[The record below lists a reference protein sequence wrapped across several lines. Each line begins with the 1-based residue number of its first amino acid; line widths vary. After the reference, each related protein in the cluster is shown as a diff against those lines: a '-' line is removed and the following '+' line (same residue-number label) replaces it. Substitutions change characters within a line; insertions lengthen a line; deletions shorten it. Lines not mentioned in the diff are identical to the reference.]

1 MSDQETTQDTQE
13 SLQQNPLSEE
23 SEPDNVRPADLAA
36 NRFDEKPAA
45 EGVVP
50 GNREQNLELILDVP
64 VTLSMELGRSR
75 ISIRDLLQL
84 NQGSVVKLDRPAG
97 EPLDVLVN
105 GCLIARGEVVV
116 VNERFGLRITQIV
129 SPEQRVKKL
138 Q

>member
-1 MSDQETTQDTQE
+1 MNDQESQE
-13 SLQQNPLSEE
+13 TIEQNPIADDG
-23 SEPDNVRPADLAA
+23 EPENIRPADLGA
-36 NRFDEKPAA
+36 NQFDEQPAA
-45 EGVVP
+45 QDVP
-50 GNREQNLELILDVP
+50 GNRDQNLELILDVP
-64 VTLSMELGRSR
+64 VTLSMELGRTR

-84 NQGSVVKLDRPAG
+84 NKGSVVKLDRPAG

>member
-1 MSDQETTQDTQE
+1 MSDQDPQDTQDTLEQS
-13 SLQQNPLSEE
+13 SLSDD
-23 SEPDNVRPADLAA
+23 SKPDNVRPADLAA
-36 NRFDEKPAA
+36 NRFDEPTLA
-45 EGVVP
+45 EEVIP
-50 GNREQNLELILDVP
+50 GNRDQNLELILDVP

-116 VNERFGLRITQIV
+116 VNERFGLRITQII